1 MRRVKIQKEGES
13 KEFYDKKGLFCRFT
27 GIIFFNPPMRSNKR

>member
-13 KEFYDKKGLFCRFT
+13 KEFYDKNGLFVDLQALFSL
-27 GIIFFNPPMRSNKR
+27 IHL